1 MQSNLLALLLA
12 VLLATVSVQ
21 AQTEKN
27 TEKMRETKDL
37 RSKEMQAK
45 SGDARAISAE
55 KQKAMQQS
63 MKAEVGSRSSTTPN
77 VVSDLKLS
85 ADEEKRNINGYKVDF
100 ASNPYGSVEN
110 AIASISLYSGT
121 AQNQQ
126 KVGVI
131 HFYAEGAKLLNEIKS
146 VDDQKMVTLHY
157 DLDGFAAVQDLL
169 SMGNRLALVI
179 NNKTKQAYISTDVMP
194 TRTK

>member
-27 TEKMRETKDL
+27 TKKMHETKDL
-37 RSKEMQAK
+37 HTKEMQAK

-55 KQKAMQQS
+55 KQKAVQQI
-63 MKAEVGSRSSTTPN
+63 KADIGSRNSTTPS

-110 AIASISLYSGT
+110 AIASISLYSGA

-131 HFYAEGAKLLNEIKS
+131 HFYAEGAKLLNEVKS

>member
-37 RSKEMQAK
+37 RTKEMQAK
-45 SGDARAISAE
+45 SSDARAISAE

>member
-27 TEKMRETKDL
+27 TKKMHETKDL
-37 RSKEMQAK
+37 HTKEMQAK

-55 KQKAMQQS
+55 KQKAVQQI
-63 MKAEVGSRSSTTPN
+63 KADICSRNSTTPS

-110 AIASISLYSGT
+110 AIASISLYSGA

-131 HFYAEGAKLLNEIKS
+131 HFYAEGAKLLNEVKS